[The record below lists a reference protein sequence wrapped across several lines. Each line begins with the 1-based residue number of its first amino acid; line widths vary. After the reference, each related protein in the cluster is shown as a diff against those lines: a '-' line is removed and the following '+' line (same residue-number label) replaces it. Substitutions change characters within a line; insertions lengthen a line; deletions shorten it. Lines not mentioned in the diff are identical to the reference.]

1 MASDDF
7 WVLQTRFTMR
17 NKGFYIGLLGVFF
30 ITLIA
35 PQRSFANEITL
46 GVLTSS
52 GVQRSMYAAFEK
64 EFEAANPDIQLT
76 ILIRSDAEYKE
87 EMKTWFAQGEG
98 PDILNWQAGERLYQ
112 YVRDNKVKDIS
123 HIWKKNGLGSVFSD
137 AVKGAVSYEN
147 KRYAIPIS
155 YYQWGFYYR
164 QSLFEEHGLS
174 APTTWDEFLAVCAT
188 LKAAG
193 VTPITIGAQY
203 KWPTAAWFDY
213 LNLRINGLEFHQ
225 KLLKSE
231 IVYTDSR
238 VESVFNHWKTLL
250 DKGYFVDRYNGWN
263 WQQAMPFMYHKLA
276 GMTLIGN
283 FFAGTLPLVLKDD
296 FRFFRFPIIDLSVDV
311 YEEAPLDLFMV
322 PSYAKENPA
331 IEKFLLF
338 LASKGFQQKFNET
351 LGMISTNLTSDVSD
365 DYFIQVG
372 AETLN
377 ASAGVS
383 QFFDRDANADMSSA
397 AMEIFTAFLDTKN
410 VSVTL
415 KKLEEARKEYY

>member
-1 MASDDF
+1 MI
-7 WVLQTRFTMR
+7 
-17 NKGFYIGLLGVFF
+17 NKSFYIGLLSVVIVAV
-30 ITLIA
+30 IT
-35 PQRSFANEITL
+35 PERSLANDLTV

-52 GVQRSMYAAFEK
+52 GVQRSMYATFEK

-87 EMKTWFAQGEG
+87 EMKTWFAEGEG
-98 PDILNWQAGERLYQ
+98 PDILNWQGGERLYQ
-112 YVRDNKVKDIS
+112 YVREKKVNDIS
-123 HIWKKNGLGSVFSD
+123 QIWSKNGLESVFSD
-137 AVKGAVSYEN
+137 AAKGAVSYES

-164 QSLFEEHGLS
+164 QSLFDQHGLS
-174 APTTWDEFLAVCAT
+174 APTTWDEFLAVCAK

-225 KLLKSE
+225 QLLKGE
-231 IVYTDSR
+231 IAYTDSR
-238 VESVFNHWKTLL
+238 VEDVFAHWKVLL
-250 DKGYFVDRYNGWN
+250 DNDYFVDRQNGWN

-283 FFAGTLPLVLKDD
+283 FFAGTLPTVLKDD
-296 FRFFRFPIIDLSVDV
+296 FRFFRFPIIDPNLDV

-338 LASKGFQQKFNET
+338 LASKRFQQKFNET

-365 DYFIQVG
+365 DYFIQEG
-372 AETLN
+372 TETLN
-377 ASAGVS
+377 AAAGVS
-383 QFFDRDANADMSSA
+383 QFFDRDANADMASA
-397 AMEIFTAFLDTKN
+397 AMEIFTEFLDSKN
-410 VSVTL
+410 VSSAVN
-415 KKLEEARKEYY
+415 KLEEARKAHY

>member
-1 MASDDF
+1 MMIKKD
-7 WVLQTRFTMR
+7 
-17 NKGFYIGLLGVFF
+17 FYIGLFSVFF
-30 ITLIA
+30 VALITHE
-35 PQRSFANEITL
+35 RSFANEITV

-52 GVQRSMYAAFEK
+52 GVQRSMYATFEK

-87 EMKTWFAQGEG
+87 EMKTWFAKGVG
-98 PDILNWQAGERLYQ
+98 PDILNWQGGERLYQ
-112 YVRDNKVKDIS
+112 YVRENKIKDIS
-123 HIWKKNGLGSVFSD
+123 HIWAKNDLGAVFSD
-137 AVKGAVSYEN
+137 AAKGAVSYEN
-147 KRYAIPIS
+147 NRYAIPIS

-164 QSLFEEHGLS
+164 QSLFDYHGLS
-174 APTTWDEFLAVCAT
+174 APTTWDEFLAVCAK

-225 KLLKSE
+225 QLLKGE
-231 IVYTDSR
+231 ISYTDSR
-238 VESVFNHWKTLL
+238 VEGVFKQWKILL
-250 DKGYFVDRYNGWN
+250 DKGYFVDRHNGWN

-283 FFAGTLPLVLKDD
+283 FFAGTLPQALKDD
-296 FRFFRFPIIDLSVDV
+296 FRFFRFPIIDPSLDV

-322 PSYAKENPA
+322 PSYAKENTA

-351 LGMISTNLTSDVSD
+351 LGMISTNLSTDVSD
-365 DYFIQVG
+365 DYFIQMG
-372 AETLN
+372 TKTLN

-383 QFFDRDANADMSSA
+383 QFFDRDANAGMSSA
-397 AMEIFTAFLDTKN
+397 AMEIFTEFLDSKN
-410 VSVTL
+410 VNVTL
-415 KKLEEARKEYY
+415 KKLEDARKIHY

>member
-1 MASDDF
+1 MI
-7 WVLQTRFTMR
+7 
-17 NKGFYIGLLGVFF
+17 NKYFYIGLLSVVLVAA
-30 ITLIA
+30 IT
-35 PQRSFANEITL
+35 PERSFANELTV

-52 GVQRSMYAAFEK
+52 GVQRSMYATFEK
-64 EFEAANPDIQLT
+64 EFEAANPDIKLT
-76 ILIRSDAEYKE
+76 ILIRSDAEYKD
-87 EMKTWFAQGEG
+87 EMKTWFAKGDG
-98 PDILNWQAGERLYQ
+98 PDILNWQGGERLYQ
-112 YVRDNKVKDIS
+112 HVRENKVKDIS
-123 HIWKKNGLGSVFSD
+123 QIWSKNGLESVFSD
-137 AVKGAVSYEN
+137 AAKGAVSYEN

-164 QSLFEEHGLS
+164 QSLFVKHGIS
-174 APTTWDEFLAVCAT
+174 APKTWDEFLAVCAK

-225 KLLKSE
+225 QLLKGE
-231 IVYTDSR
+231 IAYTDSR
-238 VESVFNHWKTLL
+238 VEEVFNHWKVLL
-250 DKGYFVDRYNGWN
+250 DNDYFVDRHNGWN

-283 FFAGTLPLVLKDD
+283 FFAGTLPSVLKDD
-296 FRFFRFPIIDLSVDV
+296 FRFFRFPIIDPNLNV

-331 IEKFLLF
+331 IEKFLMF

-351 LGMISTNLTSDVSD
+351 LGMISTNLSTDVSD
-365 DYFIQVG
+365 DYFIQMG
-372 AETLN
+372 TETLN

-383 QFFDRDANADMSSA
+383 QFFDRDANADMSGA
-397 AMEIFTAFLDTKN
+397 AMEIFTEFLDSKN
-410 VSVTL
+410 ISVTL
-415 KKLEEARKEYY
+415 RKLEEARKVHY